1 MIEHVQPG
9 PARFDGAL
17 QAWILSSHEDVSA
30 ALRETRLATVA
41 SAGSE
46 AVHLLVRDAMAHAL
60 SPDRLA
66 TWRLAFEADARERA
80 ATLPSDRPVDLLA
93 SFAAPWALAVAITV
107 TGAPAADA
115 TELAALARAVFLRAI
130 NGDPG
135 ATCEQA
141 AAAELA
147 RRLPAAEASM
157 NVQTFVALSQ
167 TLPHLLVAAWRELFG
182 DPETA
187 ARLRSE
193 PHRVPQAVEELLR
206 LGGPARAVFRQAVAD
221 APIGDAS
228 ILAGDRVV
236 LMLAAANHDPAHFP
250 HPERLD
256 LERALRDHLSFGGG
270 AHACAGARLV
280 RMAAAVATSA
290 LLRATSAIELVEPMT
305 WIDGLAIRAP
315 ASLPAVLRRD
325 AAAVREL

>member
-9 PARFDGAL
+9 PARFDGAH

-167 TLPHLLVAAWRELFG
+167 TLPHLLGGAWLELFG
-182 DPETA
+182 EPEMA
-187 ARLRSE
+187 ARLRQE

-206 LGGPARAVFRQAVAD
+206 LGGPARALFRQAVAD
-221 APIGDAS
+221 IRIGDAA
-228 ILAGDRVV
+228 LRAGDRVV
-236 LMLAAANHDPAHFP
+236 LLIAVANRDPVRFP
-250 HPERLD
+250 HPDRLD
-256 LERALRDHLSFGGG
+256 PERARRDHLGFGAG
-270 AHACAGARLV
+270 AHACVGARLV
-280 RMAAAVATSA
+280 RMAAAIATDA
-290 LLRATSAIELVEPMT
+290 LLRTTSAIELVGPVS
-305 WIDGLAIRAP
+305 WIDGVAIRAP
-315 ASLPAVLRRD
+315 ASLPAALRRE
-325 AAAVREL
+325 RG